1 MTFGVALQE
10 IDRDRYEALCL
21 IFRERYAS
29 TRNSHTG
36 EFHATEEAPQIR
48 LGDRVVQVNLA
59 AHSMSYDWDGDL
71 GELEVIVTD
80 AAQSAAESDQP

>member
-21 IFRERYAS
+21 ISRERHAS
-29 TRNSHTG
+29 RNSHTG
-36 EFHATEEAPQIR
+36 EFHTAEEAPQIR

-71 GELEVIVTD
+71 GETRGNRH
-80 AAQSAAESDQP
+80 